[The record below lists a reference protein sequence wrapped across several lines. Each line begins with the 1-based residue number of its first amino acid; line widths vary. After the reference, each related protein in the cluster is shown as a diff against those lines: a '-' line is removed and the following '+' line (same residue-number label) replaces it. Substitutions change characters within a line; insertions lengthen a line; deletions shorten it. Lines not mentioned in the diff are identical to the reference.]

1 VYARPIRHHTAE
13 VLFLT
18 EGRKVEIT
26 VVGSGTVVPRLKRR
40 QSCVVVRAG
49 GQTLVFD
56 LGSGAVRGMLR
67 SGLDPFAVDRI
78 FFTHLHPDHTV
89 DVVPLLFAINY
100 GAQEKRTLPLYIT
113 GPDPFLRFWASV
125 MEVWG
130 KWMAGD
136 YATLVSELPHE
147 CRSPIGLAGCRLW
160 WAPAEHRRESIAYR
174 LDAEGGAFVYTG
186 DTEYSESVVELAR
199 GADTLLIECSFPD
212 EAPVPGHLTPSGVA
226 RIASEA
232 GVRRVVLTHIYPAVD
247 DPSLPSEVGRGFDG
261 EILIAED
268 GLTFDV

>member
-1 VYARPIRHHTAE
+1 MQ
-13 VLFLT
+13 
-18 EGRKVEIT
+18 IT
-26 VVGSGTVVPRLKRR
+26 VVGSGTVVPYLKRR
-40 QSCVVVRAG
+40 QSCVVARAG
-49 GQTLVFD
+49 AQTLVFD

-89 DVVPLLFAINY
+89 DVVPLLFAMNY
-100 GAQEKRTLPLYIT
+100 GASEERTRPLHVT
-113 GPDPFLRFWASV
+113 GPEPFLQFWGSL

-130 KWMAGD
+130 DWMTGD

-147 CRSPIGLAGCRLW
+147 CQSPIDLVGCRLS

-174 LDAEGGAFVYTG
+174 LNAEGGAFVYTG
-186 DTEYSESVVELAR
+186 DTEYSESVVDLAR

-212 EAPVPGHLTPSGVA
+212 ETPVPGHLTPSGVA

-232 GVRRVVLTHIYPAVD
+232 GVDRVILTHIYPAAD
-247 DPSLPSEVGRGFDG
+247 GPSLPSDVARNYDG
-261 EILIAED
+261 EILVAED
-268 GLTFDV
+268 GLQFSV